1 MNYIFNFPDIG
12 EGITEGVIVEWRV
25 ETGQAVKTGDPL
37 VEMETD
43 KVVTDIPSPK
53 DGKVIKLYG
62 NEGDT
67 IEVDSPLV
75 ELEIAGSAAQEN
87 ATQGSNQPAPEKAEE
102 EEEEHFGVV
111 GSSESA
117 GADDV
122 LPSSS
127 EGTQSRPENAPQGKR
142 KKVKATP
149 VARNYAAQ
157 LGIDIQ
163 QVEGTGLQGRV
174 MKADIKAYSER
185 QTAAGREAAAAGP
198 SPEQTEHVQTSLQKA
213 EGLITEVPL
222 TSIRKTIA
230 KNMLQSKQSTAHMS
244 LFEEVEISEL
254 VALRQRYKE
263 KFAEREIQL
272 TYLPFFLKAAARAL
286 SEYPAINSE
295 MDFDNNRLLY
305 KNYYHIGIA
314 VDTEDGLVVPVIRD
328 VDKKEISQLAE
339 EVQEKARRARERN
352 LTLDEFKDASF
363 TVTSYGSIGGLWG
376 TAVIN
381 YPQAGIL
388 GLGRIHQQPV
398 VKNGEIV
405 VGTVLPVSL
414 TVDHRIVDGGT
425 SSRFVNAFMA
435 YVQNPADIFIR

>member
-25 ETGQAVKTGDPL
+25 AAGQEVKTGDPL

-62 NEGDT
+62 KEGDT

-75 ELEIAGSAAQEN
+75 ELEIAGSAPGNSPPAEDKQAAPESTPEN
-87 ATQGSNQPAPEKAEE
+87 A

-127 EGTQSRPENAPQGKR
+127 EGTAKRPPEEPKGKR

-149 VARNYAAQ
+149 VARNYATQ
-157 LGIDIQ
+157 LGVDIQ
-163 QVEGTGLQGRV
+163 AVEGTGPQGRV
-174 MKADIKAYSER
+174 MKADIKEYSDSSGHTPD
-185 QTAAGREAAAAGP
+185 QPQAP
-198 SPEQTEHVQTSLQKA
+198 QKKA

-230 KNMLQSKQSTAHMS
+230 KNMLRSKQSTAHMS

-254 VALRQRYKE
+254 VALRQRYKQ
-263 KFAEREIQL
+263 KFADKGIQL

-295 MDFDNNRLLY
+295 MDMEKNRMLY

-314 VDTEDGLVVPVIRD
+314 VDTDEGLVVPVIRD

-339 EVQEKARRARERN
+339 EIQEKARRARERS

-435 YVQNPADIFIR
+435 YVQNPADMFIR

>member
-12 EGITEGVIVEWRV
+12 EGITDGVIIEWRV
-25 ETGQAVKTGDPL
+25 ETGQEVKTGDPL

-62 NEGDT
+62 KAGDT

-75 ELEIAGSAAQEN
+75 ELEIAGGAPQEE
-87 ATQGSNQPAPEKAEE
+87 AAPEEA
-102 EEEEHFGVV
+102 EEHFGVV

-117 GADDV
+117 GAGDV

-127 EGTQSRPENAPQGKR
+127 EGTEKRPQKEPKGKR

-157 LGIDIQ
+157 IGVDIQ
-163 QVEGTGLQGRV
+163 AVEGTGPQGRV
-174 MKADIKAYSER
+174 MKADIKSYHDRSKTSAPAEHTPA
-185 QTAAGREAAAAGP
+185 QTQAPPR
-198 SPEQTEHVQTSLQKA
+198 KA
-213 EGLITEVPL
+213 EGRITEVPL

-254 VALRQRYKE
+254 VALRQRYKQ
-263 KFAEREIQL
+263 KFEDMGIQL

-286 SEYPAINSE
+286 SEHPSINSE
-295 MDFDNNRLLY
+295 MDLENNRLLY

-339 EVQEKARRARERN
+339 EIQEKARRARERS
-352 LTLDEFKDASF
+352 LTLDEFKGASF

-398 VKNGEIV
+398 VRNGAIV

-435 YVQNPADIFIR
+435 YVQNPADMFIR

>member
-25 ETGQAVKTGDPL
+25 ETGQTVKTGDPL

-62 NEGDT
+62 QAGDT

-75 ELEIAGSAAQEN
+75 ELEIAGSTPKQA
-87 ATQGSNQPAPEKAEE
+87 GPESSEE
-102 EEEEHFGVV
+102 ETEEHFGVV

-117 GADDV
+117 GADDL

-127 EGTQSRPENAPQGKR
+127 EGTDTRLQDEPKGKR

-149 VARNYAAQ
+149 VARNYATQ
-157 LGIDIQ
+157 LGVDIQ
-163 QVEGTGLQGRV
+163 AVEGTGPQGRV
-174 MKADIKAYSER
+174 MKADIKAYSD
-185 QTAAGREAAAAGP
+185 QTAQAKASSKPSAGSAGRETIPEHTPDQPQA
-198 SPEQTEHVQTSLQKA
+198 SPQKTE
-213 EGLITEVPL
+213 GRITEVPL

-230 KNMLQSKQSTAHMS
+230 KNMLRSKQSTAHMS

-254 VALRQRYKE
+254 VALRQRYKQ
-263 KFAEREIQL
+263 KFADKGIQL

-286 SEYPAINSE
+286 SEYPAINGE
-295 MDFDNNRLLY
+295 MDMENNRMLY

-314 VDTEDGLVVPVIRD
+314 VDTDDGLVVPVIRD

-339 EVQEKARRARERN
+339 EIQEKARRARERS

-435 YVQNPADIFIR
+435 YVQNPADMFIR

>member
-25 ETGQAVKTGDPL
+25 ETGQSVKTGDPL

-53 DGKVIKLYG
+53 DGKVVKLYG
-62 NEGDT
+62 KEGDT

-75 ELEIAGSAAQEN
+75 ELEIAGSAPAAES
-87 ATQGSNQPAPEKAEE
+87 TQGATQPAPKDAEE
-102 EEEEHFGVV
+102 AAEEHFGVV

-127 EGTQSRPENAPQGKR
+127 EGTEKRPQKESSAKR
-142 KKVKATP
+142 TKVKATP
-149 VARNYAAQ
+149 VARNYAKQ
-157 LGIDIQ
+157 LGVDIQ
-163 QVEGTGLQGRV
+163 AVDGTGPQNRV
-174 MKADIKAYSER
+174 MKADIKAYADHSEP
-185 QTAAGREAAAAGP
+185 TAAEHTP
-198 SPEQTEHVQTSLQKA
+198 EHVQAPPQKT
-213 EGLITEVPL
+213 ESLITEVPL

-254 VALRQRYKE
+254 VALRQRYKQ
-263 KFAEREIQL
+263 KFSDRGLQL
-272 TYLPFFLKAAARAL
+272 TYLPFFLKAATRAL
-286 SEYPAINSE
+286 SEHPSINSE
-295 MDFDNNRLLY
+295 MDLENNRLLY

-339 EVQEKARRARERN
+339 EIQEKARRARERR
-352 LTLDEFKDASF
+352 LTLDELKDASF

-425 SSRFVNAFMA
+425 SSRFVNSFLA
-435 YVQNPADIFIR
+435 YVKNPADMFIR